1 VLGLQA
7 IRWLLEHGALVIAA
21 GGGGIPVAEAPRAS
35 RASDGG
41 HGGERPELRGVSAV
55 IDKDL
60 CTSLLARE
68 LHADVLIIATDVPAV
83 YLDWGQ
89 PLQRAIGK
97 VTPKALA
104 GHDFAAGSMGPK
116 VEAARAFVL
125 ATGQR
130 AVIGSLEQIE
140 DMLAGSAGTQ
150 VCPATAG
157 GADTL

>member
-1 VLGLQA
+1 MQA
-7 IRWLLEHGALVIAA
+7 VRWLLEHGALVIAA
-21 GGGGIPVAEAPRAS
+21 GGGGIPVARTGE
-35 RASDGG
+35 GG
-41 HGGERPELRGVSAV
+41 NQDLQGVSAV

-68 LHADVLIIATDVPAV
+68 LEADVLIIATDVPAV

-89 PLQRAIGK
+89 PTQRAIGT
-97 VTPKALA
+97 VTPQALD
-104 GHDFAAGSMGPK
+104 GYQFAAGSMGPK

-130 AVIGSLEQIE
+130 AVIGSLDHIE

-150 VCPATAG
+150 ICMERPVDAES
-157 GADTL
+157 DSV